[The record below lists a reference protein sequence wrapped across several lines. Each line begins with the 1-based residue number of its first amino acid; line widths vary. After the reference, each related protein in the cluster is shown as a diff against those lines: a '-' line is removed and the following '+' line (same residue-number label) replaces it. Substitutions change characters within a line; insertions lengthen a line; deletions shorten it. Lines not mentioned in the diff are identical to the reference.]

1 MSLVKKIFI
10 SIIFLICAS
19 SFLSAQDNSI
29 TIRGFITD
37 ETNAPLAYVNVYILD
52 TFDGAMSDDNGKFSF
67 TTNQTGEIKLVASLI
82 GFEIFQQ
89 KIETDTL
96 SNNPFR
102 ISLKST
108 SITTDE
114 VIVTASSYGTA
125 EDNGVVMTSMDVITT
140 PGGAADIFQS
150 LKTLPGVTQV
160 SESAQLY
167 VRGGNPNETITLLDQ
182 ASLHHPFT
190 YESAYGGLFSN
201 INTHSIKGMYFSSG
215 GFSTKYGN
223 ALSGVLDLET
233 KNVPDIQQFLIGISL
248 ASADI
253 SGQVPISYYELGLR
267 FSARQ
272 SFTKPIFWLNGGM
285 DDFTVMPVSS
295 DANATLTYKYSNTG
309 RIKLFGSIAKDEQGV
324 NVKLPGYTDEF
335 NGNSTN
341 NILNLQLTD
350 VVFYNTVIKA
360 SVSKT
365 RYDSNWRLGILDI
378 NRKDNGLKFRGDAE
392 TIISSSM
399 KLLIGGEWEY
409 RNAHFKGIIPVKEH
423 DIRNEAEGELIN
435 AKFDV
440 SRIGTYAEA
449 ELSNLFG
456 VNRLFLI
463 AGVRADFV
471 SPLSLNWIDPRVGIG
486 YKITNDLTSNLGWG
500 IFHQHPDPRL
510 YSSSDGNPN
519 LDAMIAT
526 HYIASL
532 DYKISKV
539 SSVRIEGYHKEYSD
553 LPLEDELLNYSNN
566 GYGFAQGIDF
576 MIKGNLFGIIEGWVS
591 YGFIN
596 TKRKWMDFEELSSSS
611 FDITHNLTVVA
622 KYNITQFF
630 QIGINYKYATG
641 RPFTPVINSN
651 YIPDLEIFEPVYGN
665 DNSDRHPTYQRL
677 DIRLT
682 YLTQLF
688 NNYFTVL
695 YVEGLNILDINNVFG
710 YSYNRDYSQRF
721 RVDSYFG
728 RRTIVFGFQ
737 VTI

>member
-1 MSLVKKIFI
+1 LNLFKKIFLSIVLTII
-10 SIIFLICAS
+10 SS
-19 SFLSAQDNSI
+19 SFLFAQNKST
-29 TIRGFITD
+29 TISGFIKD
-37 ETNAPLAYVNVYILD
+37 EVNIPLAYVNVFILD
-52 TFDGAMSDDNGKFSF
+52 SFDGAMSGENGKFSF
-67 TTNQTGEIKLVASLI
+67 TTIQTGKIELVASLI
-82 GFEIFQQ
+82 GYEKLQH
-89 KIETDTL
+89 TVLLDTL
-96 SNNPFR
+96 SENPFN
-102 ISLKST
+102 LTMEST
-108 SITTDE
+108 SISTDE

-160 SESAQLY
+160 SESAELY
-167 VRGGNPNETITLLDQ
+167 VRGGDPNETITLLDQ
-182 ASLHHPFT
+182 ASLYHPFT

-201 INTHSIKGMYFSSG
+201 INTETIKGMYFSSG
-215 GFSTKYGN
+215 CFSTKYGN
-223 ALSGVLDLET
+223 ALSGVLDLQT
-233 KNVPDIQQFLIGISL
+233 KNEPDVQQFLIGLSL

-253 SGQVPISYYELGLR
+253 SGQVPLSFSQLGLR
-267 FSARQ
+267 FSGRQ

-285 DDFTVMPVSS
+285 DDFTVTPVSS

-309 RIKLFGSIAKDEQGV
+309 RIKLFGSIANDEQGV

-341 NILNLQLTD
+341 NIINLQLTD
-350 VVFYNTVIKA
+350 VVFSNTVIKT
-360 SVSKT
+360 SISKT
-365 RYDSNWRLGILDI
+365 GYDSNWKLGILDI
-378 NRKDNGLKFRGDAE
+378 NRKDNGLKFRGDTE
-392 TIISSSM
+392 TILSSSV

-409 RNAHFKGIIPVKEH
+409 RDAHFKGVIPLEDY
-423 DIRNEAEGELIN
+423 DIRNEAEGEVIN

-440 SRIGTYAEA
+440 ARLGAYAET
-449 ELSNLFG
+449 ELSNL
-456 VNRLFLI
+456 L
-463 AGVRADFV
+463 GVRELFMIGGIRTDLA
-471 SPLSLNWIDPRVGIG
+471 SPLSLSWIDPRAGIG
-486 YKITNDLTSNLGWG
+486 YRITDDVTFNLGWG

-519 LDAMIAT
+519 LDAMKAT

-532 DYKISKV
+532 DYKINRV
-539 SSVRIEGYHKEYSD
+539 SSVRIEGYHKEYSN
-553 LPLEDELLNYSNN
+553 LPLEDELLNYNNN

-576 MIKGNLFGIIEGWVS
+576 MIKGDLFGLIDGWIS

-596 TKRKWMDFEELSSSS
+596 TKRKWMDFEELSSST
-611 FDITHNLTVVA
+611 FDITHNLTVIA
-622 KYNITQFF
+622 KYNITPAF
-630 QIGINYKYATG
+630 QVGVNYKYATG
-641 RPFTPVINSN
+641 RPFTPVKNSH
-651 YIPDLEIFEPVYGN
+651 YIPDLNIFDPVYGD

-677 DIRLT
+677 DIRLI

-688 NNYFTVL
+688 DNNFTVL
-695 YVEGLNILDINNVFG
+695 YVEGLNILDINNIFG